1 LFLVPS
7 ACRVPERPSQTVI
20 IVTALDVETRAV
32 LRQLG
37 DYEEEV
43 VQGTVFFVGTF
54 EDWRVAVVEVGPG
67 NVAVAA
73 IADRAISHFKA
84 DVAIFVGVGGGV
96 KDVALGDVVVASKV
110 YGYEG
115 GKDKANAFLPRSDLH
130 HSAHAL
136 EQRARAMAKRKNW
149 HARLDKALGLDS
161 PNLLVA
167 PIAAGEKVVASTRSP
182 TARFLKKQYSDAVAV
197 EMEGRGFLEA
207 VHINSVLG
215 TVIRGI
221 SDQLNGKSV
230 SDKAGWQRKAAD
242 AACAAAFEMLATLTP
257 AAKVGSD
264 GSTSPPGTPSD
275 APPKPATVALPA
287 ATPSPARHGDG
298 PTFVEMPT
306 TLNEGSFFREGE
318 VLARVGV
325 PEDDEV
331 QFSFRELPDS
341 YVRIIPKHALKKP
354 ITTAHLN
361 HVADLAPLLKH
372 RQFGGFKF
380 VNRHGAIAYDPGGP
394 HRGGPAPLSWATQLF
409 SNGELWLVSNK
420 MIVRERGER
429 PQWVPVPFIPAPLF
443 EIVFYDKVRVA
454 VAFAAQHLGLTFP
467 CVIEMGLLGTAN
479 VTLAINQEDLW
490 VIRKEKIVWRQDL
503 ADAAATN
510 INAALL
516 SFFNAVYDA
525 TGYARPEGLF
535 GFPPNPPKA

>member
-1 LFLVPS
+1 
-7 ACRVPERPSQTVI
+7 VPERPSQTVV
-20 IVTALDVETRAV
+20 IVTALDGETRAV

-37 DYEEEV
+37 RYEEEV

-54 EDWRVAVVEVGPG
+54 EDSRVAVVEVGPG

-73 IADRAISHFKA
+73 IADRAIGHFKA
-84 DVAIFVGVGGGV
+84 DIAIFVGVGGGV

-115 GKDKANAFLPRSDLH
+115 GKDKANAFLPRPDLH
-130 HSAHAL
+130 RSAHGL

-149 HARLDKALGLDS
+149 HARLDKALGLES

-182 TARFLKKQYSDAVAV
+182 TAGFLKKQYSDAVAV

-221 SDQLNGKSV
+221 SDQLSGKSV

-242 AACAAAFEMLATLTP
+242 AASAVAFEMLATLTP
-257 AAKVGSD
+257 K
-264 GSTSPPGTPSD
+264 P
-275 APPKPATVALPA
+275 PATVAAPA
-287 ATPSPARHGDG
+287 APARYGDG
-298 PTFVEMPT
+298 AAFVEMPA
-306 TLNEGSFFREGE
+306 TLNEASFFREGE

-325 PEDDEV
+325 PEVDEV
-331 QFSFRELPDS
+331 QFAFRKLPDS
-341 YVRIIPKHALKKP
+341 YIRIIPKRALNTP

-361 HVADLAPLLKH
+361 NVADLAPLLKH

-380 VNRHGAIAYDPGGP
+380 VNRLGAMVYDPGGP

-409 SNGELWLVSNK
+409 SNGELWLVSNT
-420 MIVRERGER
+420 MIVRERGGR
-429 PQWVPVPFIPAPLF
+429 PQWIPVPFVPATLF
-443 EIVFYDKVRVA
+443 ESIFYDKVRVA
-454 VAFAAQHLGLTFP
+454 IAFAVQHLGLTFP
-467 CVIEMGLLGTAN
+467 CAIEMGLLGTAD
-479 VTLAINQEDLW
+479 VTLAINQEDTR
-490 VIRKEKIVWRQDL
+490 VIRNEKIVLRQDL
-503 ADAAATN
+503 ADAAGTN
-510 INAALL
+510 IDAALL
-516 SFFNAVYDA
+516 SFFNAIYDA
-525 TGYARPEGLF
+525 TGHARPEGLF
-535 GFPPNPPKA
+535 GFPPNSPKP